1 VNVEDKKR
9 THNVSFFFFAH
20 GIAFAV
26 TNHSPYLY
34 RAGLLARDLFT
45 AEVALPRGG

>member
-1 VNVEDKKR
+1 MNVEDKKR
-9 THNVSFFFFAH
+9 THNVSFFFAH

-26 TNHSPYLY
+26 TNHSPLY